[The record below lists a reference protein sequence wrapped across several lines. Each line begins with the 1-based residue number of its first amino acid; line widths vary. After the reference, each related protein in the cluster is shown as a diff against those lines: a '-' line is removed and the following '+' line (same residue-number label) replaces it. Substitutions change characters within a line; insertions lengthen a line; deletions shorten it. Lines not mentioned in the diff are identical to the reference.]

1 MPLLQ
6 FPVLKRPPAHAQR
19 QYGPAAAPAEV
30 ALQIGELVLRDYP
43 TADHVK
49 TRHAAVVNAPRV
61 HKLAIHRPQPTL
73 PALKHPLMPS
83 LLRQRLNVTQSG
95 LTLPALVQAWR
106 VIPPRPAQFDAME
119 GNRGAAGVTT
129 VQQQGLVPGAEGV
142 KRQPPGKAVIRLL
155 VLTQT
160 ERAVLHAEPLVQA
173 VVLPKQQHPAQ
184 LSAPIAM
191 LEQPALEQLH
201 GGVVRRVWRGACAR
215 RDHRQE
221 PGRCQA
227 VDVPVPD
234 LVLLAE
240 HPVTEGL
247 DLEAVVVGAS
257 HQPGGEALPGQGL
270 GMGRPQ
276 GSRKHVS
283 RSCRYG
289 ACARTGVSS
298 RCRPG
303 S

>member
-1 MPLLQ
+1 M
-6 FPVLKRPPAHAQR
+6 
-19 QYGPAAAPAEV
+19 
-30 ALQIGELVLRDYP
+30 
-43 TADHVK
+43 
-49 TRHAAVVNAPRV
+49 
-61 HKLAIHRPQPTL
+61 
-73 PALKHPLMPS
+73 
-83 LLRQRLNVTQSG
+83 
-95 LTLPALVQAWR
+95 
-106 VIPPRPAQFDAME
+106 
-119 GNRGAAGVTT
+119 TT

-142 KRQPPGKAVIRLL
+142 KRQPPRKAVIRLL

-160 ERAVLHAEPLVQA
+160 ERTVLHAEPLVLA

-184 LSAPIAM
+184 LSASVAM

-201 GGVVRRVWRGACAR
+201 GTVVRQMRGNACSHS
-215 RDHRQE
+215 DHLQE

-247 DLEAVVVGAS
+247 DLEAIVMGAS

-276 GSRKHVS
+276 
-283 RSCRYG
+283 
-289 ACARTGVSS
+289 
-298 RCRPG
+298 
-303 S
+303 

>member
-1 MPLLQ
+1 
-6 FPVLKRPPAHAQR
+6 
-19 QYGPAAAPAEV
+19 
-30 ALQIGELVLRDYP
+30 
-43 TADHVK
+43 
-49 TRHAAVVNAPRV
+49 
-61 HKLAIHRPQPTL
+61 
-73 PALKHPLMPS
+73 
-83 LLRQRLNVTQSG
+83 
-95 LTLPALVQAWR
+95 
-106 VIPPRPAQFDAME
+106 ME
-119 GNRGAAGVTT
+119 GDRGAAGVTT
-129 VQQQGLVPGAEGV
+129 IQQQGLVPGAEGV
-142 KRQPPGKAVIRLL
+142 KRQPPGKAVIRLA
-155 VLTQT
+155 VLPQT
-160 ERAVLHAEPLVQA
+160 ERAILHAEPLVQA

-184 LSAPIAM
+184 LSAPVAM

-201 GGVVRRVWRGACAR
+201 GSVVRQMRGDAGAHS
-215 RDHRQE
+215 DHLQE

-247 DLEAVVVGAS
+247 DLETVVVGAS
-257 HQPGGEALPGQGL
+257 HQPGGEALSGQGL

-276 GSRKHVS
+276 CPRKHVS